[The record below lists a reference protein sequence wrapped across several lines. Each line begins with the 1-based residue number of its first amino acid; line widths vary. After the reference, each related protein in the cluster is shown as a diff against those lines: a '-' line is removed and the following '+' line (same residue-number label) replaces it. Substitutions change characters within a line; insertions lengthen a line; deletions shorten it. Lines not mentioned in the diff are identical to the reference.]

1 MFFMSFRYVSSTP
14 ALTFQEESEEE
25 EAEQQQSDV
34 VKEDHP
40 IIIEDSLS
48 QGHPKQALSELDS
61 EPFLK
66 QQVSKREKKD
76 IITEEIID
84 LESQSEMEAEEEA
97 EESSLDDPNDE
108 DF

>member
-1 MFFMSFRYVSSTP
+1 M
-14 ALTFQEESEEE
+14 
-25 EAEQQQSDV
+25 
-34 VKEDHP
+34 
-40 IIIEDSLS
+40 
-48 QGHPKQALSELDS
+48 
-61 EPFLK
+61 
-66 QQVSKREKKD
+66 SKREKKD